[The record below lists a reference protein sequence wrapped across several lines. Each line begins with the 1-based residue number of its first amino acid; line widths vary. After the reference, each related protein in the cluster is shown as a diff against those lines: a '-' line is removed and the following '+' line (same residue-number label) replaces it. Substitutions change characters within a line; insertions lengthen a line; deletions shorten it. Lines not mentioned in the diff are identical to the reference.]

1 MKAVILAGGMGT
13 RLHPLSIKR
22 PKPMLPFFD
31 APLLEHIILS
41 LKSNGFSD
49 ICICLCH
56 MPELV
61 RDYFG
66 GGEKLGVRIE
76 YRLEAQP
83 RGTAGAVKLCEDF
96 IGGEDFLVMS
106 GDAVTSLDLASLM
119 ARHHE
124 AGAEL
129 SIALYACEDVS
140 EYGSVYC
147 SGDGRVLQINEK
159 SSPECACSQLASTG
173 IYAVSASVLESIPE
187 GCACDFA
194 SELFPRLISAG
205 RPVYGFCLPGCW
217 FDVGNPKSYRA
228 AALYTLSHEEILISS
243 RDRVRGRGSE
253 ASYVSPETRIGDG
266 AIIAP
271 GCVICGASEVAS
283 GAFLRG
289 SVVCSAKIGESAVVC
304 GAVLF
309 PGSSIGAGCSVG
321 EGCVVA
327 DGAVV
332 GCGSVLERGSV
343 VYPGKSFPPYSHARG
358 RFYAGEETASL
369 RFDGS
374 ASLRCAVSEI
384 SPAAAFSMGFAAGK
398 TGAVGAAFSG
408 GAYAQ
413 TLCQVYLSGA
423 ASAGARAM
431 LLDAKAPASAAF
443 AAIAYCAESCAYFS
457 QTGKRLELQV
467 YSGEGL
473 SAERSFLR
481 GLERAAS
488 STDFSRSAGL
498 ICGDMVHIGSCGE
511 LYVSALAKL
520 YSGGSCSVSIPA
532 SGASSAMLR
541 DSLVRCGIELSD
553 APGCA
558 EFRLLS
564 EGREL
569 AAADEADLPVDRDTL
584 SVLAAFSLYSLG
596 RREIAVGYA
605 FPEFAEELLTD
616 AGAIILRLRRD
627 GRAAEKLYSQL
638 PWCFDGAFTAAAI
651 IFRMAAENKTL
662 AELCAETP
670 KSARITRNYKARGKR
685 QDIYLALETS
695 FDASERIFGLK
706 LRCTLGWAHILP
718 LPGNEYR
725 VCSEAKSE
733 EEAFLINSRCG
744 EIIECA

>member
-66 GGEKLGVRIE
+66 GGERLGVRIE
-76 YRLEAQP
+76 YRLEAEP

-106 GDAVTSLDLASLM
+106 GDAVSSLDLASLM
-119 ARHHE
+119 LRHRE

-129 SIALYACEDVS
+129 SIALYACRDVS
-140 EYGSVYC
+140 EYGAVYC
-147 SGDGRVLQINEK
+147 GGDGRVLQINEK
-159 SSPECACSQLASTG
+159 SAPECAYSQLASTG
-173 IYAVSASVLESIPE
+173 IYAVSTSVLKAVPE

-217 FDVGNPKSYRA
+217 FDVGSPSSYRA
-228 AALYTLSHEEILISS
+228 AALYALSHDEILISA
-243 RDRVRGRGSE
+243 RGRVRGQGSE
-253 ASYVSPETRIGDG
+253 ASYVSSEAKLGEG
-266 AIIAP
+266 AVIAP
-271 GCVICGASEVAS
+271 GCVICGASELGP

-289 SVVCSAKIGESAVVC
+289 SVVCSAQIGEAAVVC
-304 GAVLF
+304 GSVLF
-309 PGSSIGAGCSVG
+309 PGSSVGAGCAIG

-327 DGAVV
+327 DGAVI

-343 VYPGKSFPPYSHARG
+343 VYPDMSFPPSSHASG
-358 RFYAGEETASL
+358 RFYGEETASL
-369 RFDGS
+369 RFDSS
-374 ASLRCAVSEI
+374 ATIRCAVSEI
-384 SPAAAFSMGFAAGK
+384 SPAAALSMGCAAGK
-398 TGAVGAAFSG
+398 AGSVCAAFSG
-408 GAYAQ
+408 GAYARV
-413 TLCQVYLSGA
+413 LSEAYLSGA
-423 ASAGARAM
+423 AAAGARAI
-431 LLDAKAPASAAF
+431 LLDAKTPASAAF
-443 AAIAYCAESCAYFS
+443 AAIAYGAGSCAYFS
-457 QTGKRLELQV
+457 QTGGRLELRV
-467 YSGEGL
+467 YSGSGL

-481 GLERAAS
+481 KLEKAAS
-488 STDFSRSAGL
+488 SPALSRSDSTKY
-498 ICGDMVHIGSCGE
+498 GDIIQIGSCPE
-511 LYVSALAKL
+511 LYVSAIKKL
-520 YSGGSCSVSIPA
+520 YAGGSCRIRLHDT
-532 SGASSAMLR
+532 GASAAFLHTALES
-541 DSLVRCGIELSD
+541 CGLILSD

-558 EFRLLS
+558 EFRLLPDGS
-564 EGREL
+564 EL
-569 AAADEADLPVDRDTL
+569 SAADENGLPIERDAIAT
-584 SVLAAFSLYSLG
+584 LAAFSLFHLG
-596 RREIAVGYA
+596 RQEFAVPYG
-605 FPEFAEELLTD
+605 FPEGAAGILSD
-616 AGAIILRLRRD
+616 AGAQIFRLRRD
-627 GRAAEKLYSQL
+627 GAAAERCFSAL
-638 PWCFDGAFTAAAI
+638 PWCFDGCFTAAAI
-651 IFRMAAENKTL
+651 IFLMAREGKTL
-662 AELCAETP
+662 AELCGETP
-670 KSARITRNYKARGKR
+670 QTARITRNYKARGSR
-685 QDIYLALETS
+685 QDIYHALEGR

-733 EEAFLINSRCG
+733 EEAFLINTRCG